1 MNTLLNRTQPCFITM
16 DPKEQSEILWQ
27 LHSIGEKLDNNYKL
41 SHYCVSDRT
50 TQCERYV
57 IEYNYQK
64 KNEKE

>member
-1 MNTLLNRTQPCFITM
+1 M
-16 DPKEQSEILWQ
+16 DPKEHSEILWQ
-27 LHSIGEKLDNNYKL
+27 LHSIGQKLDSDYKL

-50 TQCERYV
+50 TRCERYV

>member
-1 MNTLLNRTQPCFITM
+1 M

-27 LHSIGEKLDNNYKL
+27 LHSIGEKLDSDYKL
-41 SHYCVSDRT
+41 SHYCVSDKT

-64 KNEKE
+64 KNGKE